1 MKKTESERPEVLVID
16 DENQIRRLLRF
27 TLEDAGYAVREAETG
42 RAGLVEIAHHPPD
55 AVILDL
61 GLPDVPGL
69 EVLHRLREW
78 SAMPVLILS
87 VFGAENNKISGLDA
101 GADDYLTKPFGGG
114 ELLARLRA
122 LLRRV
127 KAVESETTVRFG
139 AVEVDLVRRRVTKQA
154 EAVKLTAREY
164 ALLRLLVVNADKVLT
179 HHHILRE
186 IWGPGTES
194 HIHYLRVFMMR
205 LRRKIEDDPDA
216 PRHLRTESG
225 IGYRLV
231 VEPGAEA

>member
-1 MKKTESERPEVLVID
+1 MRPEITKPDVLVID

-42 RAGLVEIAHHPPD
+42 HSGLVEMTRRQPD

-61 GLPDVPGL
+61 GLPDLPGVQ
-69 EVLHRLREW
+69 VLQRLREW
-78 SAMPVLILS
+78 TDVPVLILS
-87 VFGAENNKISGLDA
+87 VFSHESSKIAGLDA

-127 KAVESETTVRFG
+127 KTVPPETIVRFG
-139 AVEVDLVRRRVTKQA
+139 AIEVDLVRRRVLRHG
-154 EAVKLTAREY
+154 ELVKLTAREY
-164 ALLRLLVVNADKVLT
+164 DLLRLLAVNADKVLT
-179 HHHILRE
+179 HRQLLTE
-186 IWGPGTES
+186 IWGAEAES
-194 HIHYLRVFMMR
+194 EIHYLRVFMMR
-205 LRRKIEDDPDA
+205 LRQKLEDDPDL
-216 PRHLRTESG
+216 PHHLQTESG

-231 VEPGAEA
+231 VEPTA